1 MPEEPPS
8 SSAKNDRGLHHS
20 SGLLW
25 IIDKTVPISMLSTRE
40 VVDVGRRKEPMSV
53 GGRGKP
59 SISAWSRER
68 TPPAGGS
75 GGIPCAF
82 AVVLAN
88 REGIDTTLGGQRPPY
103 KPPDL
108 PHCYASDLKVPRS
121 HKEAMRSEHA
131 HLWEDST
138 ARELYGLLDAG
149 TFESV

>member
-1 MPEEPPS
+1 MKS
-8 SSAKNDRGLHHS
+8 NQRLHHKA
-20 SGLLW
+20 GLLW
-25 IIDKTVPISMLSTRE
+25 MMDKTALISMLSTRE
-40 VVDVGRRKEPMSV
+40 VVDVGRRNDPPSV
-53 GGRGKP
+53 VGRGQP

-88 REGIDTTLGGQRPPY
+88 REGIDPTLGGQRPPY